1 MANSPW
7 VVTLLLP
14 LCHGVA
20 TTWTTLSSLVDRL
33 VQDDSLTSINIKDYN
48 VEVRETKL
56 GPEIVT
62 RDIPNV
68 SEESLRHL
76 DENGIVQ
83 VGSEVKAGDVL
94 VGKITPKGEQ
104 ELSSEERLLRA
115 IFGEKAKDVRDTSQ
129 RMNNAGGGKV
139 VGVKIFCSRKRP

>member
-1 MANSPW
+1 M
-7 VVTLLLP
+7 
-14 LCHGVA
+14 
-20 TTWTTLSSLVDRL
+20 
-33 VQDDSLTSINIKDYN
+33 
-48 VEVRETKL
+48 
-56 GPEIVT
+56 
-62 RDIPNV
+62 
-68 SEESLRHL
+68 
-76 DENGIVQ
+76 DENSIVQ

-139 VGVKIFCSRKRP
+139 VGVKIFSRENGHELKAGHVRDGDLVFEGDPVDEAAHESRA